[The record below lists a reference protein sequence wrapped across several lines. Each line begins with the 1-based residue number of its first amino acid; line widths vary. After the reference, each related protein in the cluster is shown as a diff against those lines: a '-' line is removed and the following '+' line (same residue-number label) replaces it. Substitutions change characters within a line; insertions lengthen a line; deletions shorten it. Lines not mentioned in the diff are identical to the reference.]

1 MSIHAGDILDLVK
14 GTLLDLGPNSFQQI
28 AQTLQNYQVMGSWLK
43 KDRVTFD
50 SGRGIQKNLMDRVN
64 RRARHLGL
72 METDGAVLPD
82 LMSQL
87 NIPWRHA
94 QTDYPIV
101 YQTDIL
107 MNRGKALVFN
117 VLKPRRAGCMIDLA
131 DELEAKA
138 WTCPTAANDVDPY
151 GVPYYVVYN
160 ATTGFTGGLPSDHTT
175 VAGINLTNTRNFK
188 NYSVNMTALTKADGI
203 KKMRKLHRAIDWIS
217 PVGVPDYSGPTRDLR
232 IYTNDNNISDFEDL
246 GEAQNENLGRDV
258 APMTA
263 GSRKGAM
270 GLSTN
275 GAGDILFRKMP
286 IEHVRQMDDTSVF
299 SPGCT
304 DPIYFIDHSTFTP
317 VVLKGDF
324 LRESDVE
331 KVPGQHNVFRV
342 FIDLT
347 YNYLCFDRRR
357 NGIIAK
363 T

>member
-28 AQTLQNYQVMGSWLK
+28 AQNLQSYAVMGTWLK

-50 SGRGIQKNLMDRVN
+50 SGRGIQRNLMDRVN

-82 LMSQL
+82 LMAQL

-94 QTDYPIV
+94 QSDYPIV

-107 MNRGKALVFN
+107 MNRGKALIFN

-138 WTCPTAANDVDPY
+138 WSCPAAANDTDPF
-151 GVPYYVVYN
+151 GVPYYIVYN
-160 ATTGFTGGLPSDHTT
+160 ATTGFNGGLPSDQTT
-175 VAGINLTNTRNFK
+175 VAGINLSNTRNFK
-188 NYSVNMTALTKADGI
+188 NYTANYADYGKSDLI
-203 KKMRKLHRAIDWIS
+203 PKMRTGMRKIGWKS
-217 PVGVPDYSGPTRDLR
+217 PVGVPDYSGPNRDLR
-232 IYTNDNNISDFEDL
+232 MYTDEAGVTAFENV
-246 GEAQNENLGRDV
+246 GEAQNENLGRDI
-258 APMTA
+258 ASMSA
-263 GSRKGAM
+263 GGNSVPDMKKDP
-270 GLSTN
+270 S
-275 GAGDILFRKMP
+275 GDILFRKMP
-286 IEHVRQMDDTSVF
+286 IEWIPQLDDTSVY
-299 SPGCT
+299 T
-304 DPIYFIDHSTFTP
+304 AATNPIYFIDHSTFTP

-357 NGIIAK
+357 NAIFGK
-363 T
+363 